1 MLREEAEALAKKV
14 IYDRLAVRAQSR
26 SDLAQALAKKL
37 VPEEVAAAMLDK
49 FQDAGLIDDEEFAR
63 GWVQSRQSS
72 KGLSSRVLAMELRQ
86 KGVDDEISK
95 EVLAE
100 LDPADEIQAA
110 HRLVQGKLRSM
121 ARFKSMTGTY
131 VVHIPYKGSAP
142 AVVGLLAGETDVMFD
157 NIPNLLQQIK
167 AGKVTAIGVTGST
180 RSPLLP
186 DVPTVAEAGV
196 PGPGT
201 PQNHHQPANASRG
214 ASHRR
219 RLKT

>member
-37 VPEEVAAAMLDK
+37 VPGEVAAAMLDK

-63 GWVQSRQSS
+63 AWVQSRQSS

-121 ARFKSMTGTY
+121 ARFDDTTKIRRLTGMLARKGY
-131 VVHIPYKGSAP
+131 SPQIAFEVVRQ
-142 AVVGLLAGETDVMFD
+142 E
-157 NIPNLLQQIK
+157 
-167 AGKVTAIGVTGST
+167 IG
-180 RSPLLP
+180 
-186 DVPTVAEAGV
+186 AEA
-196 PGPGT
+196 
-201 PQNHHQPANASRG
+201 AALDSF
-214 ASHRR
+214 
-219 RLKT
+219 

>member
-37 VPEEVAAAMLDK
+37 VPGEVAAAMLDK

-121 ARFKSMTGTY
+121 ARFDDTTKIRRLTGMLARKGY
-131 VVHIPYKGSAP
+131 SPSIAFDVVRQ
-142 AVVGLLAGETDVMFD
+142 E
-157 NIPNLLQQIK
+157 
-167 AGKVTAIGVTGST
+167 IG
-180 RSPLLP
+180 
-186 DVPTVAEAGV
+186 AEA
-196 PGPGT
+196 
-201 PQNHHQPANASRG
+201 AALDSF
-214 ASHRR
+214 
-219 RLKT
+219 